1 MGSNLED
8 DDDYEAQDEGREAR
22 ATLSTPRLVEGVRDF
37 LLLNLKQA
45 HLQKPWPQMP
55 EREQKQWIN
64 RITERAEQLVQ
75 DVIDRV
81 ATGSFPVVH
90 AKIDNFAIKGGEVKI
105 VAKGFADDQVL
116 LTLNHAGPKAV
127 KIIVADGEQFDEAR
141 DPLNPDPDQPGLPGV
156 KLGGEPGFEDDDE
169 KPQVEEPPVENPE
182 GEATA
187 GEEILKPKSDQW
199 RGGFNSRMAGYPF
212 GSNPF
217 PGNSDTGADWSQGWI
232 DADGNPDAKP
242 LGGKPDVDVIA
253 EQAEPETKPADPAPA
268 PKPKKTTRKKAGP
281 IVEPDIEPEVEHNPD
296 ATPEGEQPTVE
307 NADGAIVDHEN
318 VVIESV
324 DQAHAYGVWC
334 RRDGRGTGANPF
346 PVASDFGKAWLR
358 GYSDERRA
366 EQSRPKDDSQ
376 EF

>member
-1 MGSNLED
+1 MASNLEN
-8 DDDYEAQDEGREAR
+8 DEGHDAEDTGREAR

-55 EREQKQWIN
+55 EKEQRMWIN
-64 RITERAEQLVQ
+64 RIEERALQLVT

-127 KIIVADGEQFDEAR
+127 KIIVADGEQFDEER

-156 KLGGEPGFEDDDE
+156 KMEPGFEDEDEDDR
-169 KPQVEEPPVENPE
+169 PAVEEPEIENPE
-182 GEATA
+182 GEAAA
-187 GEEILKPKSDQW
+187 GEEILQPKSDWW
-199 RGGFNSRMAGYPF
+199 RGGFNSRMGGHLRDA
-212 GSNPF
+212 NPF
-217 PGNSDTGADWSQGWI
+217 NPGGKDFADWFAGWDAADFDDKAPKLDDKPIGEISGESQKQVET
-232 DADGNPDAKP
+232 APD
-242 LGGKPDVDVIA
+242 
-253 EQAEPETKPADPAPA
+253 
-268 PKPKKTTRKKAGP
+268 PKPKKTTKPKKAGP
-281 IVEPDIEPEVEHNPD
+281 VVEPDIEPETAAPESAVEQQTEGDPAQNGDD
-296 ATPEGEQPTVE
+296 AITDNEG
-307 NADGAIVDHEN
+307 I
-318 VVIESV
+318 VIESD
-324 DQAHAYGVWC
+324 DQAYAYGVWC
-334 RRDGRGTGANPF
+334 RKDGRGTGSNPF
-346 PVASDFGKAWLR
+346 EVSSDFGKSWLR

-366 EQSRPKDDSQ
+366 EKSRPASD